1 MTAAARGRSR
11 WRPAVLVL
19 LGLLASTAAGA
30 RLASA
35 QTDPPVPQYRGFWV
49 DTFNTRFA
57 TPDDVAAIVA
67 RATLAGTNLVVVQ
80 VRRRGDAWYLD
91 GREPLAEGVAFPAD
105 FDPLRELIARAHA
118 AGLAVHAAVTV
129 GAIWN
134 QAVPPQ
140 HPDHV
145 FNRHGFDA
153 NGPLPGRQ
161 NWLTRTRPGD
171 PIPAAALGG
180 YRFGLDFWIDP
191 GHPDA
196 AAYTVDVVTDLV
208 RRYPIDGLHLDALR
222 YPEVP
227 PAATDEWSPSVG
239 YNDVSLERYRRL
251 AGLPADA
258 LPAASDEAWGAWRRE
273 QVTALLR
280 RLTLAA
286 LAVRPAIVVS
296 AGLAATGDAPAATA
310 ATDDEAWRATES
322 YGRVFQDWYHWS
334 EAQLVDLLIP
344 LVYRAEHVTT
354 AADAF
359 AAWVQWTRAHA
370 AGRHVAIAVGA
381 YLNSIEGSLRQA
393 RRATAAAL
401 ASNADPPATP
411 AADGV
416 LFFALGAHNAPV
428 SGNPLAVSG
437 PRDTPYRSFDDLA
450 AGLLTGRTT
459 AGQLLESA
467 SLPPLFHRPA
477 SLPLPAWKTAPL
489 TGHLRGTLV
498 SSATNQPIDG
508 AALTLEPEA
517 TVERRGV
524 GGIVDPQAAS
534 VALDRTD
541 GGGAFGALG
550 LASGRYR
557 VIVTPPRDGRYR
569 STCVVTIAPGTV
581 ATMALE
587 LDPSRPA
594 IATCDQP

>member
-1 MTAAARGRSR
+1 MTVAGPARSR
-11 WRPAVLVL
+11 RRLAVLLLVL
-19 LGLLASTAAGA
+19 IASTAAGTGHA
-30 RLASA
+30 GA
-35 QTDPPVPQYRGFWV
+35 QTVPPAAQYRGFWV

-67 RATLAGTNLVVVQ
+67 RATLARANLIVVQ

-91 GREPLAEGVAFPAD
+91 GREPLAEGVTFPTD
-105 FDPLRELIARAHA
+105 FDPLRELIARGHG
-118 AGLAVHAAVTV
+118 AGLAVHAAVTI

-153 NGPLPGRQ
+153 AGPIPGRQ

-171 PIPAAALGG
+171 TTSPAALGG

-191 GHPDA
+191 GHPEA
-196 AAYTVDVVTDLV
+196 AAYTVGVVADLV
-208 RRYPIDGLHLDALR
+208 ERYPLDGLHLDALR

-227 PAATDEWSPSVG
+227 PSATGEWSPSVG
-239 YNDVSLERYRRL
+239 YNEVSLERFRRL

-258 LPAASDEAWGAWRRE
+258 VPAASDEVWGAWRRE

-296 AGLAATGDAPAATA
+296 AGLAANGEAPDATGG
-310 ATDDEAWRATES
+310 TDDDAWRATES

-334 EAQLVDLLIP
+334 EAQLVDVLVP
-344 LVYRAEHVTT
+344 LAYRAEHVT
-354 AADAF
+354 AAAEAF
-359 AAWVQWTRAHA
+359 GSWVQWTRAHA
-370 AGRHVAIAVGA
+370 AGRHVAIAIGA
-381 YLNSIEGSLRQA
+381 YLNSIEGSLRQV
-393 RRATAAAL
+393 RRATAAPTA
-401 ASNADPPATP
+401 ANADPLAAP

-428 SGNPLAVSG
+428 SSNPLAVSG
-437 PRDTPYRSFDDLA
+437 PRDTPYRSFEDLA

-459 AGQLLESA
+459 AGQPLEST
-467 SLPPLFHRPA
+467 SLPPLFARPA
-477 SLPLPAWKTAPL
+477 VLPLPAWKATPI

-498 SSATNQPIDG
+498 SSATGQPVDG
-508 AALTLEPEA
+508 AALALEPEA
-517 TVERRGV
+517 TADR
-524 GGIVDPQAAS
+524 GGIGGVVDPQAAS

-541 GGGAFGALG
+541 GSGAFGALG
-550 LASGRYR
+550 LAPGRYR
-557 VIVTPPRDGRYR
+557 VIVTPARDGRYR
-569 STCVVTIAPGTV
+569 SSCAVTIAPGIV

-594 IATCDQP
+594 IATCEEP

>member
-1 MTAAARGRSR
+1 MRATGPARSR
-11 WRPAVLVL
+11 WRPAVF
-19 LGLLASTAAGA
+19 LLALIAGA
-30 RLASA
+30 AASIGRAGA
-35 QTDPPVPQYRGFWV
+35 QSLPSGAQYRGFWV

-67 RATLAGTNLVVVQ
+67 RATLAHANLLVVQ

-91 GREPLAEGVAFPAD
+91 GREPLAEGVTFPAD
-105 FDPLRELIARAHA
+105 FDPLREVIARGHD
-118 AGLAVHAAVTV
+118 AGLAVHAAVTI

-153 NGPLPGRQ
+153 AGPIAGRQ

-171 PIPAAALGG
+171 PAAAAALGG

-191 GHPDA
+191 GHPEA
-196 AAYTVDVVTDLV
+196 VAYTVAVVADLV
-208 RRYPIDGLHLDALR
+208 ERYPLDGLHLDALR

-227 PAATDEWSPSVG
+227 PSATGEWSPSVG
-239 YNDVSLERYRRL
+239 YNDVSLERFRRL
-251 AGLPADA
+251 ASLPGDTV
-258 LPAASDEAWGAWRRE
+258 PAAADEAWSAWRRE

-296 AGLAATGDAPAATA
+296 AGLAANGDAPATTA
-310 ATDDEAWRATES
+310 ASDDDAWRATES
-322 YGRVFQDWYHWS
+322 YSRVFQDWYRWS
-334 EAQLVDLLIP
+334 EAQLVDVLVP
-344 LVYRAEHVTT
+344 LVYRTEHVS
-354 AADAF
+354 AASDAF
-359 AAWVQWTRAHA
+359 GAWVQWTRAHA
-370 AGRHVAIAVGA
+370 AGRHVAIAIGA

-393 RRATAAAL
+393 RRATAA
-401 ASNADPPATP
+401 PP
-411 AADGV
+411 AADADAAPVPVADGV
-416 LFFALGAHNAPV
+416 VFFALGAHNAPV

-459 AGQLLESA
+459 TGQPLESA
-467 SLPPLFHRPA
+467 SLPPVFARPA
-477 SLPLPAWKTAPL
+477 PLPLPAWKAAPM
-489 TGHLRGTLV
+489 TGHLRGTIV
-498 SSATNQPIDG
+498 STGSGQPIDG
-508 AALTLEPEA
+508 AALVLEPEA
-517 TVERRGV
+517 TIDGTGGGGV
-524 GGIVDPQAAS
+524 ADPQAAPL
-534 VALDRTD
+534 AIDRTD

-550 LASGRYR
+550 LGPGRYR

-569 STCVVTIAPGTV
+569 SSCAVTIAAGTV
-581 ATMALE
+581 ATIALE

-594 IATCDQP
+594 TAICRAP